1 MKKTLRRWL
10 WLGTGVV
17 MLGFVFYH
25 LTRGAQ
31 WRAFRWTQLWSSLV
45 HAHPGFLLGA
55 VAAVLSSYLLRAYRW
70 KCFLDPIKKASLWIL
85 FVGQVFGFSAIFLIG
100 RPGEFVRPAYI
111 AKKEDVPIS
120 SMLAIWLLERIYDTV
135 FAVGLFALGLN
146 FAPMHPRTARGESMV
161 AKMHHAGQ
169 WIILGTALTVA
180 GLVFFRLRAE
190 KVVAKVS
197 SVLDFLPVQWR
208 RALER
213 LMRSFADGLEVVRN
227 WRDFLASIV
236 SSAALWFVNASMVW
250 LVLQS
255 LGGELRQITWL
266 ASAVVLFIAAVGLA
280 VQIPGLGG
288 GFQAGAILV
297 LTEIFSVRPEAATGA
312 GILLWIVLSI
322 PCLAL
327 GLVLLVEEG
336 LTLKKLGEIA
346 EEKRAAVE
354 KA

>member
-1 MKKTLRRWL
+1 
-10 WLGTGVV
+10 
-17 MLGFVFYH
+17 
-25 LTRGAQ
+25 
-31 WRAFRWTQLWSSLV
+31 
-45 HAHPGFLLGA
+45 
-55 VAAVLSSYLLRAYRW
+55 
-70 KCFLDPIKKASLWIL
+70 
-85 FVGQVFGFSAIFLIG
+85 
-100 RPGEFVRPAYI
+100 
-111 AKKEDVPIS
+111 
-120 SMLAIWLLERIYDTV
+120 
-135 FAVGLFALGLN
+135 
-146 FAPMHPRTARGESMV
+146 
-161 AKMHHAGQ
+161 
-169 WIILGTALTVA
+169 
-180 GLVFFRLRAE
+180 
-190 KVVAKVS
+190 
-197 SVLDFLPVQWR
+197 
-208 RALER
+208 
-213 LMRSFADGLEVVRN
+213 MRSFADGLEVVRN